1 MEKKIMSKEKAE
13 KAAVVGANASA
24 NTNANTLKE
33 KKKKASIP
41 SIPSAPTAPKAK
53 PKLALVLVRGF
64 IMTKNDIIATLFN
77 LRLRRKHACVVLE
90 DTLSNR
96 ASAMKCKDY
105 IAFGEISD
113 ETHKILLEK
122 RGKKDSEGKLKKFF
136 SLSPPRG
143 GFERKG
149 IKTPFNSGGALGYRG
164 AKINDL
170 IKKMI

>member
-1 MEKKIMSKEKAE
+1 MEKKIITKENA
-13 KAAVVGANASA
+13 ASA
-24 NTNANTLKE
+24 NAKVLKE
-33 KKKKASIP
+33 KKKESLSTPEAN
-41 SIPSAPTAPKAK
+41 AK

-64 IMTKNDIIATLFN
+64 IRTKNNIIATLFN

-96 ASAMKCKDY
+96 ASAIKCKDY
-105 IAFGEISD
+105 ITFGEISD
-113 ETHKILLEK
+113 ETHKLLLEK

>member
-1 MEKKIMSKEKAE
+1 MSPTAIATATIAH
-13 KAAVVGANASA
+13 AAHTTHAANA
-24 NTNANTLKE
+24 TN
-33 KKKKASIP
+33 
-41 SIPSAPTAPKAK
+41 AK

-64 IMTKNDIIATLFN
+64 IRTKNNIVATLFN
-77 LRLRRKHACVVLE
+77 LRLRRKHACVVIE

-105 IAFGEISD
+105 ITFGEISG
-113 ETHKILLEK
+113 ETHKLLLDK